1 VSSSTGLNAAEVAER
16 VEKGLTNAVDD
27 SSSMPLWH
35 IIRTNVFT
43 RFNAILGA
51 LFVVVLSTGSVADAL
66 FGFPLIINSLV
77 GIIQEY
83 LAKRKLDNLALLHAP
98 TTRVI
103 RDGVAVDIQTKD
115 VVLDDVI
122 ELRSGDQ
129 VPADG
134 EVVDSDGLEVNEANL
149 TGESDAILK
158 HVGDKVMSGTVVTA
172 GSGVFVAESVGAE
185 AYAHRIA
192 AEAKVFS
199 KTKSEIQVS
208 VNRLLKYITWVIV
221 FAVPLQLW
229 TQFNVSESDNWE
241 DAVIRSAAGLVGL
254 VPEGL
259 VLLTTLAFLLAAVQ
273 LTRQQVLV
281 QELPAVEGLAR
292 VSVVCLDKTGTITTG
307 AIEFEGIEVLSGL
320 DETEV
325 RNALGAL
332 ANDPSANSTL
342 TTVGR
347 AMPACDWEVVAA
359 IPFNSARKWSASQF
373 AGHGSWVLG
382 APDVLLPSDHPV
394 IAKVSELART
404 GRRVLFLARS
414 SADLGEQE
422 LPTPLEPAAIVT
434 LREDVRSDA
443 AGTLAFFAQQG
454 VKIKIIS
461 GDNPQTVA
469 AIARSV
475 GLDVGIPV
483 DAQTIGDT
491 PEELRDIARDT
502 VVFGRVSPEQ
512 KRSLVQALQS
522 NGEVVAMTGDGVNDA
537 LALKRADIGIAM
549 DNGAPAT
556 KAVAQL
562 ILLDGRFSHMPSVLA
577 EGRRVIGNVERVANL
592 FVAKNA
598 MSLVAIIA
606 TAILMEEFPLL
617 PRHMTLLSSVTI
629 GIPAFFLALAPNPR
643 RYVPGFLKRILRFA
657 IPSGVIAGLA
667 VMVADFFARR
677 RFPLPE
683 GLECSISDAEFTAE
697 NAPCWT
703 VSSGTTIAVLI
714 VFFWILIVL
723 ARPLRLWKAGL
734 IGAMIL
740 LAVLAFALPAGRE
753 FFNFNVPAE
762 LFWQS
767 ALIGAVGAV
776 FVEIG
781 YRRLMTN
788 PVSDDIGS
796 RD

>member
-1 VSSSTGLNAAEVAER
+1 MSGLTSQEVAER
-16 VEKGLTNAVDD
+16 VSRGLTNAVDD
-27 SSSMPLWH
+27 SSSRPLWH

-83 LAKRKLDNLALLHAP
+83 LAKRKLDQLALLHAP

-103 RDGVAVDIQTKD
+103 RDGVAVDVQTKD
-115 VVLDDVI
+115 VVLDDLI

-134 EVVDSDGLEVNEANL
+134 QVIDCDGLEINEANL
-149 TGESDAILK
+149 TGESDAVVK
-158 HVGDKVMSGTVVTA
+158 DVGDLLMSGTIVTA
-172 GSGVFVAESVGAE
+172 GSGCFVTQSVGADS
-185 AYAHRIA
+185 YAHRIA

-229 TQFNVSESDNWE
+229 TQFKVNNSGNWQ

-292 VSVVCLDKTGTITTG
+292 VSVVCLDKTGTLTTG
-307 AIEFEGIEVLSGL
+307 SIEFEGVDVLG
-320 DETEV
+320 EFEHHQV
-325 RNALGAL
+325 HNALGAL

-342 TTVGR
+342 ATVGR
-347 AMPACDWEVVAA
+347 AMPASDWEVVTA

-373 AGHGSWVLG
+373 AGHGTWILG
-382 APDVLLPSDHPV
+382 APDVLLPHDHPV
-394 IAKVSELART
+394 ITQVSELAKQ
-404 GRRVLFLARS
+404 GRRVLFLAYS
-414 SADLGEQE
+414 QQDLHEQD
-422 LPTPLEPAAIVT
+422 LPSDLLPAAIVT
-434 LREDVRSDA
+434 LREDIRPDA
-443 AGTLAFFAQQG
+443 EGTLAFFAQQG

-469 AIARSV
+469 SIARSV
-475 GLDVGIPV
+475 GLDVGEPV
-483 DAQTIGDT
+483 DAQTLGNT
-491 PEELRDIARDT
+491 PEELMEVCKDT

-512 KRSLVQALQS
+512 KRSLVQALQTH
-522 NGEVVAMTGDGVNDA
+522 GEVVAMTGDGVNDA

-549 DNGAPAT
+549 NNAAPAT

-562 ILLDGRFSHMPSVLA
+562 ILLDGKFSHLPSVLA

-598 MSLVAIIA
+598 MSLVAIIT

-617 PRHMTLLSSVTI
+617 PRHMTLLSTVTI

-657 IPSGVIAGLA
+657 VPSGIIAGLA
-667 VMVADFFARR
+667 VMTSDFFARR
-677 RFPLPE
+677 RFKIPD
-683 GLECSISDAEFTAE
+683 GLECSITDTQQTAE
-697 NAPCWT
+697 NAACWT
-703 VSSGTTIAVLI
+703 VSSGSTISVLI

-723 ARPLRLWKAGL
+723 ARPFRLWKAGL
-734 IGAMIL
+734 VGAMIL
-740 LAVLAFALPAGRE
+740 LAVLAFVLPIGRD

-767 ALIGAVGAV
+767 ALIGAVGAF

-788 PVSDDIGS
+788 PVS
-796 RD
+796 